1 MFFDY
6 CYTTVKL
13 VTLTVPDSRRIYSGW
28 YPELNLM
35 MYHLLQFAYSYE
47 VQHVQIFFFTW
58 SFFFFPFC
66 TLHATF
72 TYFAYFLFFLTSHFP
87 GLWLSDPP
95 PPPPPSPFHPPLFN
109 INRKQCYVIFK
120 ISEIPGR
127 PRLYSPL
134 GFSGL
139 SLPSKRYVHSVLI

>member
-1 MFFDY
+1 M
-6 CYTTVKL
+6 
-13 VTLTVPDSRRIYSGW
+13 
-28 YPELNLM
+28 
-35 MYHLLQFAYSYE
+35 
-47 VQHVQIFFFTW
+47 QIFFLCDL
-58 SFFFFPFC
+58 FFLFPFC

-72 TYFAYFLFFLTSHFP
+72 TYFAYFLFFWLLTFQVY
-87 GLWLSDPP
+87 GCLIPP

-109 INRKQCYVIFK
+109 INRKQCYVIK

-139 SLPSKRYVHSVLI
+139 PLPSYKGIYIVYCFIKCPVRFSFLCTLWIKMCKCLYISFNYRMNKCFLFYSILFF